1 MRRPN
6 ERGWEGLAGVR
17 LAADTG
23 GTFTDLVVE
32 ADGRVLLYKASTT
45 PHEPAEG
52 IVDAIALAAADAG
65 RELGEF
71 LSSAELLI
79 HGTTRAINAI
89 LTDSTARTA
98 LLCTRGHPDML
109 LLREGGRT
117 EPFNWSYGYPDPY
130 IPRALTF
137 EVTERM
143 GSQGEVVQELDRAS
157 ALAALEAVAQAGVES
172 LAVCLLWSIA
182 NPAHELALGELIE
195 QRLPGLPY
203 TLSHALNPTLRE
215 YRRASSTAID
225 ASLKPLMTS
234 YLDNLEERLRREG
247 FAGRL
252 LMVTSSGGVVDAADM
267 AAAPIHSINSGPAMA
282 PIAGRHY
289 AALDGHSESAVVA
302 DTGGTSYDVT
312 LVRRGRI
319 PVTRETWLGLE
330 YEGHITGFPAV
341 DVRSVGAGG
350 GSIAWIDAGGL
361 LHVGPRSAGADP
373 GPVCYGRGGTEPT
386 VTDACVVLGY
396 IDPQYFLGGTMELD
410 GASARAAIAE
420 RIGGPLG
427 LEEMEAAAAIMAVA
441 TERMV
446 QAIEEITVNQGVDP
460 REAVLVGGGGAAG
473 LNAVAIARRLG
484 SRRVVIPQAGS
495 VLSAR
500 GALMSDL
507 TSEYAAALFTGSD
520 AFDHAGAQAVLD
532 GLGVRCEEF
541 ARRSGAGE
549 GAQIEFV
556 AEARYRHQV
565 WQLDVR
571 LRDGRLQSA
580 ADVAGLVEDFH
591 AIHEEVYAV
600 RDERAVIEVVNLRA
614 RVNCPLR
621 GGGAKDTVA
630 LEQGGDSSS
639 LRSVYFSGVGP
650 VNATILRL
658 EAMSPGAQFAGPAI
672 VESSFTTIV
681 LNPGASAERTDSG
694 SLAIEPGELRRAA
707 TAVAPSTRAVS

>member
-1 MRRPN
+1 M
-6 ERGWEGLAGVR
+6 R

-32 ADGRVLLYKASTT
+32 AGDEVRVYKASTT
-45 PHEPAEG
+45 PREPADG
-52 IVDAIALAAADAG
+52 ILDAIAQAASDAG
-65 RELGEF
+65 RELADF
-71 LSSAELLI
+71 LSSAELFI

-89 LTDSTARTA
+89 LTGTTARTA

-130 IPRALTF
+130 IARALTY
-137 EVTERM
+137 EIAERV
-143 GSQGEVVQELDRAS
+143 GSQGEVVQPLDE
-157 ALAALEAVAQAGVES
+157 AAAVETIARLEADGVES
-172 LAVCLLWSIA
+172 VAVCLLWSIA
-182 NPAHELALGELIE
+182 NPKHELRLGELLE
-195 QRLPGLPY
+195 QRLPGVPY

-225 ASLKPLMTS
+225 ASLKPLMTR
-234 YLDNLEERLRREG
+234 YLDSLEVRLRAAG
-247 FAGRL
+247 FGGRL
-252 LMVTSSGGVVDAADM
+252 LMVTSSGGVIDAADM

-289 AALDGHSESAVVA
+289 AALDGASEDAVVA

-319 PVTRETWLGLE
+319 PVTRETWLGIE

-361 LHVGPRSAGADP
+361 LHVGPQSAGADP
-373 GPVCYGRGGTEPT
+373 GPVCYGRGGTLPT

-396 IDPQYFLGGTMELD
+396 IDPDYFLGGTMELD
-410 GASARAAIAE
+410 AAGARRTIEEQISR
-420 RIGGPLG
+420 PLG
-427 LEEMEAAAAIMAVA
+427 LDVNDGAAAIMAVA

-460 REAVLVGGGGAAG
+460 RSAVLVGGGGAAG

-484 SRRVVIPQAGS
+484 SRRVVIPQAGA

-507 TSEYAAALFTGSD
+507 TSEFAAALFTGSD
-520 AFDHAGAQAVLD
+520 VFDHAAAQAVLD
-532 GLGVRCEEF
+532 GLGELCEQF
-541 ARRSGAGE
+541 AERNGAVQE
-549 GAQIEFV
+549 AEIEFV

-571 LRDGRLQSA
+571 LRDGRLATPQ
-580 ADVAGLVEDFH
+580 DVAGLVEDFH
-591 AIHEEVYAV
+591 AIHDEVYAV

-614 RVNCPLR
+614 RVNCPLQ
-621 GGGAKDTVA
+621 GGVEDSVA
-630 LEQGGDSSS
+630 LAQGHSSS
-639 LRSVYFSGVGP
+639 GMRSVYFSGIGAA
-650 VNATILRL
+650 NAAILRL
-658 EAMSPGAQFAGPAI
+658 EAMTPGAQFAGPAI

-681 LNPGASAERTDSG
+681 LPPGATAERTASG
-694 SLAIEPGELRRAA
+694 SLAIAPGALELA
-707 TAVAPSTRAVS
+707 STSGKAQEAVS

>member
-1 MRRPN
+1 M
-6 ERGWEGLAGVR
+6 R

-32 ADGRVLLYKASTT
+32 EGERVRLYKAPTT
-45 PHEPAEG
+45 PREPADG
-52 IVDAIALAAADAG
+52 ILAAIALAAADAG
-65 RELGEF
+65 VALEAFLGSVELF
-71 LSSAELLI
+71 I

-89 LTDSTARTA
+89 LTGTTARTA

-137 EVTERM
+137 EIAERI
-143 GSQGEVVQELDRAS
+143 GSQGEVVQALDED
-157 ALAALEAVAQAGVES
+157 AAVEVLRRLGEARVES
-172 LAVCLLWSIA
+172 VAVCLLWSIA
-182 NPAHELALGELIE
+182 NPAHELALGELLE
-195 QRLPGLPY
+195 RHLSGVPY

-215 YRRASSTAID
+215 YRRASSAAID

-234 YLDNLEERLRREG
+234 YLDNLEGRLREEG
-247 FAGRL
+247 FGGRL

-267 AAAPIHSINSGPAMA
+267 AAEPIHSINSGPAMA

-289 AALDGHSESAVVA
+289 AALDGLSEDAVVA

-361 LHVGPRSAGADP
+361 LHVGPQSAGADP
-373 GPVCYGRGGTEPT
+373 GPVAYARGGTQAT
-386 VTDACVVLGY
+386 VTDACIVLGY
-396 IDPQYFLGGTMELD
+396 IDPDYFLGGKMALD
-410 GASARAAIAE
+410 AAASKRAISEQVAE
-420 RIGGPLG
+420 PLG
-427 LEEMEAAAAIMAVA
+427 LTLGEAAAAIMAVA

-460 REAVLVGGGGAAG
+460 RSAVLVGGGGAAG

-484 SRRVVIPQAGS
+484 SRRVVIPQAGA

-507 TSEYAAALFTGSD
+507 TSEYAAALFTSSD
-520 AFDHAGAQAVLD
+520 GFDHAGAQAVLD
-532 GLGVRCEEF
+532 GLRARCQEF
-541 ARRSGAGE
+541 AERNGAGAE
-549 GAQIEFV
+549 AEIEFV

-571 LRDGRLQSA
+571 LREARL
-580 ADVAGLVEDFH
+580 DTPEHAGNLVEDFH
-591 AIHEEVYAV
+591 SIHDEVYAM
-600 RDERAVIEVVNLRA
+600 RDERAVLEVINLRA

-621 GGGAKDTVA
+621 GGVEDTVA
-630 LEQGGDSSS
+630 LEHGHSSS
-639 LRSVYFSGVGP
+639 GMRSVYFGGIGA
-650 VNATILRL
+650 VNAAILRL
-658 EAMSPGAQFAGPAI
+658 ESMTPGAQFAGPAI

-681 LNPGASAERTDSG
+681 LNPGARAERTTSG
-694 SLAIEPGELRRAA
+694 SLAIEPGALAPAGSPAPTIKAA
-707 TAVAPSTRAVS
+707 S

>member
-1 MRRPN
+1 M
-6 ERGWEGLAGVR
+6 R

-32 ADGRVLLYKASTT
+32 AGGGVRLYKASTT
-45 PHEPAEG
+45 PHEPADG
-52 IVDAIALAAADAG
+52 ILDAIGLAAADAG
-65 RELGEF
+65 RELADF
-71 LSSAELLI
+71 LGAAELFM

-89 LTDSTARTA
+89 LTETTARTA

-130 IPRALTF
+130 IPRALTY
-137 EVTERM
+137 EIAERI
-143 GSQGEVVQELDRAS
+143 GSQGEVVQELEEEEAAAAIEQLAS
-157 ALAALEAVAQAGVES
+157 ERVES
-172 LAVCLLWSIA
+172 VAVCLLWSIA
-182 NPAHELALGELIE
+182 NPAHELRLGELLE
-195 QRLPGLPY
+195 QHLPGVPY

-225 ASLKPLMTS
+225 ASLKPLMTR
-234 YLDNLEERLRREG
+234 YLDSLERRLREEG
-247 FAGRL
+247 FDGRL

-267 AAAPIHSINSGPAMA
+267 GTAPIHSINSGPAMA

-289 AALDGHSESAVVA
+289 AALDALSENAVVA

-361 LHVGPRSAGADP
+361 LHVGPHSAGADP
-373 GPVCYGRGGTEPT
+373 GPVCYGRGGAQPT

-396 IDPQYFLGGTMELD
+396 IDPDYFLGGEMELD
-410 GASARAAIAE
+410 AAGAQRAIAE
-420 RIGGPLG
+420 QIARPLQ
-427 LEEMEAAAAIMAVA
+427 LDVNEAAAAIMAVA

-460 REAVLVGGGGAAG
+460 RTAVLVGGGGAAG

-484 SRRVVIPQAGS
+484 SRRVVIPQAGA

-507 TSEYAAALFTGSD
+507 TSEYAAALFTSSD

-532 GLGVRCEEF
+532 GLRARCEQF
-541 ARRSGAGE
+541 AQRNGASE
-549 GAQIEFV
+549 AEVEFV

-571 LRDGRLQSA
+571 LREGRLASPQ
-580 ADVAGLVEDFH
+580 DVAGLVENFH
-591 AIHEEVYAV
+591 AIHDEVYAV

-614 RVNCPLR
+614 RVNCPLQ
-621 GGGAKDTVA
+621 GGVEDAVA
-630 LEQGGDSSS
+630 LAQGHSSS
-639 LRSVYFSGVGP
+639 GMRSVYFSGIGA
-650 VNATILRL
+650 VNAATVRL
-658 EAMSPGAQFAGPAI
+658 EAMAPGAQFAGPAI

-681 LNPGASAERTDSG
+681 LNPGATAERTASG
-694 SLAIEPGELRRAA
+694 SLAIAPGTLGSAGSPEQ
-707 TAVAPSTRAVS
+707 TRKAID

>member
-1 MRRPN
+1 M
-6 ERGWEGLAGVR
+6 R

-32 ADGRVLLYKASTT
+32 DGERVRLYKAPTT
-45 PHEPAEG
+45 PREPADG
-52 IVDAIALAAADAG
+52 ILAAVALAADDAG
-65 RELGEF
+65 VALDAFLGSVELF
-71 LSSAELLI
+71 I

-89 LTDSTARTA
+89 LTETTARTA

-137 EVTERM
+137 EIAERI
-143 GSQGEVVQELDRAS
+143 GSQGEVVQALDED
-157 ALAALEAVAQAGVES
+157 AAVEVLRRLGEARVES
-172 LAVCLLWSIA
+172 VAVCLLWSIA
-182 NPAHELALGELIE
+182 NPAHELALGELLE
-195 QRLPGLPY
+195 RHLPGVPY

-215 YRRASSTAID
+215 YRRASSAAID

-234 YLDNLEERLRREG
+234 YLDNLEGRLREEG

-267 AAAPIHSINSGPAMA
+267 AAEPIHSINSGPAMA

-289 AALDGHSESAVVA
+289 AALDGLSEDAVVA

-361 LHVGPRSAGADP
+361 LHVGPQSAGADP
-373 GPVCYGRGGTEPT
+373 GPVAYARGGTQAT
-386 VTDACVVLGY
+386 VTDACIVLGY
-396 IDPQYFLGGTMELD
+396 IDPDYFLGGKMALD
-410 GASARAAIAE
+410 AAASERAISEQVAE
-420 RIGGPLG
+420 PLG
-427 LEEMEAAAAIMAVA
+427 LALGEAAAAIMAVA

-460 REAVLVGGGGAAG
+460 RSAVLVGGGGAAG

-484 SRRVVIPQAGS
+484 SRRVVIPQAGA

-507 TSEYAAALFTGSD
+507 TSEYAAALFTSSD
-520 AFDHAGAQAVLD
+520 VFDHAGAQAVLD
-532 GLGVRCEEF
+532 GLRTRCEQF
-541 ARRSGAGE
+541 AERNGAGAE
-549 GAQIEFV
+549 AEIEFV

-571 LRDGRLQSA
+571 LREGRL
-580 ADVAGLVEDFH
+580 DTPEHVGNLVEDFH
-591 AIHEEVYAV
+591 SIHEEVYAV
-600 RDERAVIEVVNLRA
+600 RDERAVLEVINLRA

-621 GGGAKDTVA
+621 GGVKDTVA
-630 LEQGGDSSS
+630 LEQGHSSS
-639 LRSVYFSGVGP
+639 GMRSVYFGGIGA
-650 VNATILRL
+650 VNAAILRL
-658 EAMSPGAQFAGPAI
+658 ESMTPGAQFAGPAI

-681 LNPGASAERTDSG
+681 LNPGARAERTASG
-694 SLAIEPGELRRAA
+694 SLAIEPGTLAPAGAQTPAIEAA
-707 TAVAPSTRAVS
+707 S

>member
-1 MRRPN
+1 M
-6 ERGWEGLAGVR
+6 R

-32 ADGRVLLYKASTT
+32 DGERVRLYKASTT
-45 PHEPAEG
+45 PREPADG
-52 IVDAIALAAADAG
+52 ILDAVALAARGAG
-65 RELGEF
+65 IEMDRFLAGTELF
-71 LSSAELLI
+71 I

-89 LTDSTARTA
+89 LTSTTARTA
-98 LLCTRGHPDML
+98 LLSTRGHPDML

-137 EVTERM
+137 EIAERI
-143 GSQGEVVQELDRAS
+143 GSQGEVVQALDED
-157 ALAALEAVAQAGVES
+157 AAVEVLGRLHAEGVES
-172 LAVCLLWSIA
+172 VAVCLLWSIA
-182 NPAHELALGELIE
+182 NPVHELALGELLE
-195 QRLPGLPY
+195 RHLPGVPY

-215 YRRASSTAID
+215 YRRASSAAID

-234 YLDNLEERLRREG
+234 YLENLEGRLREAG

-267 AAAPIHSINSGPAMA
+267 GAAPVHSINSGPAMA
-282 PIAGRHY
+282 PIAGRRY

-361 LHVGPRSAGADP
+361 LHVGPQSAGADP
-373 GPVCYGRGGTEPT
+373 GPVCYRRGGVEPT

-396 IDPQYFLGGTMELD
+396 IDPDYFLGGEMELD
-410 GASARAAIAE
+410 AQGSERAIAE
-420 RIGGPLG
+420 RVARPLG
-427 LEEMEAAAAIMAVA
+427 LEVDEAAAAVMAVA

-460 REAVLVGGGGAAG
+460 RSAVLVGGGGAAG

-484 SRRVVIPQAGS
+484 CRRVVIPQAGA

-520 AFDHAGAQAVLD
+520 RFDHERAEAVLD
-532 GLGVRCEEF
+532 DLRRRCAEF
-541 ARRSGAGE
+541 AERNRSGAD
-549 GAQIEFV
+549 AEFEFI

-571 LRDGRLQSA
+571 LRDGRLGTPQDLA
-580 ADVAGLVEDFH
+580 QLIEDFH
-591 AIHEEVYAV
+591 AIHDEVYAV

-614 RVNCPLR
+614 RVNCPL
-621 GGGAKDTVA
+621 GGGVDDTVT
-630 LEQGGDSSS
+630 LEQGHSSS
-639 LRSVYFSGVGP
+639 GMRSVFFSGIGS
-650 VNATILRL
+650 VNAAILRL
-658 EAMSPGAQFAGPAI
+658 EAMAPGAQFAGPAI

-681 LNPGASAERTDSG
+681 LNPGASAERTASG
-694 SLAIEPGELRRAA
+694 SLAIVPGAIDSAA
-707 TAVAPSTRAVS
+707 STRRSSQAVS

>member
-1 MRRPN
+1 M
-6 ERGWEGLAGVR
+6 AGMR

-32 ADGRVLLYKASTT
+32 AGEDVRVYKASTT
-45 PHEPAEG
+45 PHEPADG
-52 IVDAIALAAADAG
+52 ILDAIALAAADAG
-65 RELGEF
+65 RGLDDFLG
-71 LSSAELLI
+71 SAELFI

-89 LTDSTARTA
+89 LTQTTARTA

-130 IPRALTF
+130 IPRALTY
-137 EVTERM
+137 EIAERI
-143 GSQGEVVQELDRAS
+143 GSQGEVVQPLDEQA
-157 ALAALEAVAQAGVES
+157 AVAAIDRVAADGVES
-172 LAVCLLWSIA
+172 VAVCLLWSIA
-182 NPAHELALGELIE
+182 NPAHELRLGELLAE
-195 QRLPGLPY
+195 HLPGVPY

-234 YLDNLEERLRREG
+234 YLENLEERLRKEG

-267 AAAPIHSINSGPAMA
+267 GAAPIHSINSGPAMA

-289 AALDGHSESAVVA
+289 AALDGSSENAVVA

-361 LHVGPRSAGADP
+361 LHVGPQSAGADP
-373 GPVCYGRGGTEPT
+373 GPVCYGRGGTQPT

-396 IDPQYFLGGTMELD
+396 IDPDYFLGGEMALD
-410 GASARAAIAE
+410 ARGSRAAIAE
-420 RIGGPLG
+420 QVADPLG
-427 LEEMEAAAAIMAVA
+427 LDVNEAAAAIMAVA

-460 REAVLVGGGGAAG
+460 RTAVLVGGGGAAG

-484 SRRVVIPQAGS
+484 SRRVVIPQAGA

-507 TSEYAAALFTGSD
+507 TSEYAAALFTGTD
-520 AFDHAGAQAVLD
+520 LFDHDGAQAVLD
-532 GLGVRCEEF
+532 GLRERCEQF
-541 ARRSGAGE
+541 AERNGAARE
-549 GAQIEFV
+549 ARIEFV

-571 LRDGRLQSA
+571 LREGRLGSA
-580 ADVAGLVEDFH
+580 QDVAFLVEDFH
-591 AIHEEVYAV
+591 AIHEQVYAV
-600 RDERAVIEVVNLRA
+600 RDERAVVEVVNLRA
-614 RVNCPLR
+614 RVNCPLQ
-621 GGGAKDTVA
+621 GGVEDSVA
-630 LEQGGDSSS
+630 LAQGHSSS
-639 LRSVYFSGVGP
+639 GMRSVYFSGIGA
-650 VNATILRL
+650 VNAAILRL
-658 EAMSPGAQFAGPAI
+658 EAMTPGAQFAGPAV

-681 LNPGASAERTDSG
+681 LNPGASAERTASG
-694 SLAIEPGELRRAA
+694 SLAIAPGAFEPASPGEQ
-707 TAVAPSTRAVS
+707 STKAVS

>member
-1 MRRPN
+1 M
-6 ERGWEGLAGVR
+6 R

-32 ADGRVLLYKASTT
+32 AGESVRLYKAPTT
-45 PHEPAEG
+45 PQEPADG
-52 IVDAIALAAADAG
+52 ILDAIALAAQDAG
-65 RELGEF
+65 LALEQF
-71 LSSAELLI
+71 LADSEVFI

-89 LTDSTARTA
+89 LTSTTARTA
-98 LLCTRGHPDML
+98 LLSTRGHPDML

-137 EVTERM
+137 EIPERI
-143 GSQGEVVQELDRAS
+143 GSQGEVVQPLDEA
-157 ALAALEAVAQAGVES
+157 ATAEVLARVADAGVES
-172 LAVCLLWSIA
+172 VAVCLLWSIA
-182 NPAHELALGELIE
+182 NPRHELALGELL
-195 QRLPGLPY
+195 QRHLPGVPY
-203 TLSHALNPTLRE
+203 TLSHSLNPTLRE
-215 YRRASSTAID
+215 YRRASSAAID

-234 YLDNLEERLRREG
+234 YLDNLEGRLRAAG
-247 FAGRL
+247 FGGRL
-252 LMVTSSGGVVDAADM
+252 LMVTSAGGVVDAADM

-289 AALDGHSESAVVA
+289 AALDGLSENAVVA

-361 LHVGPRSAGADP
+361 LHVGPQSASADP
-373 GPVCYGRGGTEPT
+373 GPVCYGRGGDEPT

-396 IDPQYFLGGTMELD
+396 IDPDYFLGGQMELD
-410 GASARAAIAE
+410 APASGRAIAE
-420 RIGGPLG
+420 RIAAPLG
-427 LEEMEAAAAIMAVA
+427 LEVNEAASAIMAVA

-460 REAVLVGGGGAAG
+460 RSAVLVGGGGAAG

-484 SRRVVIPQAGS
+484 SRRVVIPQAGA

-520 AFDHAGAQAVLD
+520 HFEHERAEAL
-532 GLGVRCEEF
+532 LGELRGRCVEF
-541 ARRSGAGE
+541 AERNDSAAD
-549 GAQIEFV
+549 AQIEFI

-571 LRDGRLQSA
+571 LRDGRLGSPG
-580 ADVAGLVEDFH
+580 DLAGLVEDFH
-591 AIHEEVYAV
+591 AIHDEVYAV

-621 GGGAKDTVA
+621 GGVDDTVT
-630 LEQGGDSSS
+630 LERGHSSS
-639 LRSVYFSGVGP
+639 GMRSVYFSGIGA
-650 VNATILRL
+650 VNAAILRL
-658 EAMSPGAQFAGPAI
+658 EAMAPGAQFAGPAI

-681 LNPGASAERTDSG
+681 LNPGASAERTPSG
-694 SLAIEPGELRRAA
+694 SLAIVPGALEASDASQRSSE
-707 TAVAPSTRAVS
+707 AVG

>member
-1 MRRPN
+1 
-6 ERGWEGLAGVR
+6 VR

-23 GTFTDLVVE
+23 GTFTDLAVE
-32 ADGRVLLYKASTT
+32 EGESVRLYKSSTT
-45 PHEPAEG
+45 PREPADG
-52 IVDAIALAAADAG
+52 ILDAIGLAARDADQPVE
-65 RELGEF
+65 RF
-71 LSSAELLI
+71 LAASEVFI

-89 LTDSTARTA
+89 LTGTTARTA
-98 LLCTRGHPDML
+98 LLSTHGHPDVL

-137 EVTERM
+137 EIPERV
-143 GSQGEVVQELDRAS
+143 GSHGEVVQPLDEAAAVEVLRL
-157 ALAALEAVAQAGVES
+157 LAEARVES
-172 LAVCLLWSIA
+172 VAVCLLWSIA
-182 NPAHELALGELIE
+182 NPLHELALGELLE
-195 QRLPGLPY
+195 RHLPGVPY

-234 YLDNLEERLRREG
+234 YLDNLEGRLRRAG
-247 FAGRL
+247 FGGRL

-267 AAAPIHSINSGPAMA
+267 GAAPIHSINSGPAMA

-289 AALDGHSESAVVA
+289 AALDGLSENAVVA

-361 LHVGPRSAGADP
+361 LHVGPQSAGADP
-373 GPVCYGRGGTEPT
+373 GPVCYGKGGSEPT

-396 IDPQYFLGGTMELD
+396 IDPDYFLGGEMELD
-410 GASARAAIAE
+410 APASERAIAE
-420 RIGGPLG
+420 RVAHPLG
-427 LEEMEAAAAIMAVA
+427 LAVSEAAAAIMAVA

-460 REAVLVGGGGAAG
+460 RSAVLVGGGGAAG

-484 SRRVVIPQAGS
+484 SRRVVIPQAGA

-507 TSEYAAALFTGSD
+507 RSEYAAALFTGSD
-520 AFDHAGAQAVLD
+520 RFDHERAEAVL
-532 GLGVRCEEF
+532 GELRARCMEF
-541 ARRSGAGE
+541 AERNESGADAE
-549 GAQIEFV
+549 IEFI

-571 LRDGRLQSA
+571 LRDGRLGSPE
-580 ADVAGLVEDFH
+580 DVAGLIEDFH
-591 AIHEEVYAV
+591 AIHDEVYAV

-614 RVNCPLR
+614 SVNCPLR
-621 GGGAKDTVA
+621 GGVRDTVT
-630 LEQGGDSSS
+630 LEQGHSSS
-639 LRSVYFSGVGP
+639 GMRSVYFSGIGT
-650 VNATILRL
+650 VNAAILRL
-658 EAMSPGAQFAGPAI
+658 EAMAPGAQFAGPAI

-681 LNPGASAERTDSG
+681 LNPGASAERTASG
-694 SLAIEPGELRRAA
+694 SLAIVPGALEPNDSPRSSSE
-707 TAVAPSTRAVS
+707 AVG

>member
-1 MRRPN
+1 M
-6 ERGWEGLAGVR
+6 R

-32 ADGRVLLYKASTT
+32 DGDRVRSYKASTT
-45 PHEPAEG
+45 PHDPAAG
-52 IVDAIALAAADAG
+52 ILAAVALAAADG
-65 RELGEF
+65 GLELAVF
-71 LSSAELLI
+71 LGSVELFI

-89 LTDSTARTA
+89 LTDATARTA
-98 LLCTRGHPDML
+98 LLCTQGHPDML

-117 EPFNWSYGYPDPY
+117 EPFDWSYGYPEPY

-137 EVTERM
+137 EVAERV
-143 GSQGEVVQELDRAS
+143 GSQGEVVRALD
-157 ALAALEAVAQAGVES
+157 EAQAVEVLRRLAGSDVES
-172 LAVCLLWSIA
+172 VAVCLLWSIA
-182 NPAHELALGELIE
+182 NPVHELALGELIE
-195 QRLPGLPY
+195 RHLPGVPY

-215 YRRASSTAID
+215 YRRASSAAID

-234 YLDNLEERLRREG
+234 YLDSLEARLREDG
-247 FAGRL
+247 FTGRL

-267 AAAPIHSINSGPAMA
+267 GAAPIHSINSGPAMA

-289 AALDGHSESAVVA
+289 AALDGHSEDAVVA

-319 PVTRETWLGLE
+319 PVTRETWLGRE

-361 LHVGPRSAGADP
+361 LHVGPQSAGADP
-373 GPVCYGRGGTEPT
+373 GPVCYRRGGSEPT

-396 IDPQYFLGGTMELD
+396 IDPDFFLGGKMELD
-410 GASARAAIAE
+410 AVAAKQSIEEQIAQ
-420 RIGGPLG
+420 PLG
-427 LEEMEAAAAIMAVA
+427 LDVHEAAAAIMAVA

-460 REAVLVGGGGAAG
+460 RNAVLVGGGGAAG

-484 SRRVVIPQAGS
+484 SRRVVIPQAGA

-507 TSEYAAALFTGSD
+507 TSEFAAAVFTGSD
-520 AFDHAGAQAVLD
+520 EFDHARADAALT
-532 GLGVRCEEF
+532 GLRERCEQF
-541 ARRSGAGE
+541 AERNGSAAE
-549 GAQIEFV
+549 AELEFV

-571 LRDGRLQSA
+571 LRDGRLA
-580 ADVAGLVEDFH
+580 TDEHVANLIEDFH
-591 AIHEEVYAV
+591 AIHEEIYAV
-600 RDERAVIEVVNLRA
+600 RDERAAIEIVNLRA
-614 RVNCPLR
+614 RVTCPLR
-621 GGGAKDTVA
+621 GGGTDV
-630 LEQGGDSSS
+630 LEREHGHSSS
-639 LRSVYFSGVGP
+639 SMRGVYFSGIGKI
-650 VNATILRL
+650 NAAILRL
-658 EAMSPGAQFAGPAI
+658 EAMAPGAQFAGPAI
-672 VESSFTTIV
+672 IESSFTTIV
-681 LNPGASAERTDSG
+681 LNPGASAERTASG
-694 SLAIEPGELRRAA
+694 SLAIVPGALGASELPRH
-707 TAVAPSTRAVS
+707 TSEAVG